1 MKHYIEIQRLR
12 TQDVVVDDT
21 LTLEKN
27 TDAFIQG
34 DIISITEKIDGANS
48 SIYYDKK
55 LDRLRCFSSK
65 NELDFSNQ
73 LRGFLTYVESLD
85 KEPFIKYPNYIF
97 FGEWLVS
104 HTVIYD
110 DSNYNKW
117 YLFSVYDTVSGRWL
131 SQDFVKKFAEKN
143 DFCYPHELYYGPFIS
158 WNHCLSFVN
167 APAYGTQQE
176 GIVIKNQTALEQE
189 RGPHILKYVNPE
201 FKETQKKNHKKKLED
216 PNKLNEKAEAEEY
229 IRMIVTDARV
239 MKCYHKLVDNGI
251 LPEKFELKNMKHVAQ
266 NLPKAVYEDCVKEE
280 LEILKKAGEFGGKL
294 CSKVTMEIIK
304 DKLKIG

>member
-1 MKHYIEIQRLR
+1 MMIPIITNGIYLVCMIQFQADGCHRIL
-12 TQDVVVDDT
+12 
-21 LTLEKN
+21 
-27 TDAFIQG
+27 
-34 DIISITEKIDGANS
+34 SKIC
-48 SIYYDKK
+48 
-55 LDRLRCFSSK
+55 R
-65 NELDFSNQ
+65 
-73 LRGFLTYVESLD
+73 
-85 KEPFIKYPNYIF
+85 
-97 FGEWLVS
+97 
-104 HTVIYD
+104 
-110 DSNYNKW
+110 
-117 YLFSVYDTVSGRWL
+117 
-131 SQDFVKKFAEKN
+131 KN

-158 WNHCLSFVN
+158 WNHCLSFAN